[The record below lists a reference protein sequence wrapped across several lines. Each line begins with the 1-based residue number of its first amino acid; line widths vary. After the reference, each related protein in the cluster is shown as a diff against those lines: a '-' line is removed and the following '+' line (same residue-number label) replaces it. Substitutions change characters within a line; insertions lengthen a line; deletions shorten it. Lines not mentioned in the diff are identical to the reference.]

1 MKKALLLILILLL
14 LGAAVYALL
23 EAKKISFDVKEI
35 KPRIDWKNILKE
47 GALIDVVVEANNR
60 GQLNLDVEIADSK
73 IYVDGNLTA
82 VLKQPVVIHIKSRA
96 KTTTTLTYKVVN
108 PKPLAN
114 ALLKGLIGKQ
124 TKIKVTV
131 DPVLI
136 IFGLKIPL
144 PEQTFEKS
152 IG

>member
-1 MKKALLLILILLL
+1 MKKAFLLIIILLL

-23 EAKKISFDVKEI
+23 EAKKISFDVKEV
-35 KPRIDWKNILKE
+35 KPRIDWKNVIKE

-82 VLKQPVVIHIKSRA
+82 VLKQPVVIHIISGT

-131 DPVLI
+131 HPVLI